1 MLGIVVALVSRAPRI
16 SSCEVKH
23 GKCSKGVGESVHRLI
38 SATVT
43 AYAIAY
49 VTHFE
54 WHSSRVEVRRDAL
67 VLAAL
72 MAVALGVKLLLR
84 GRKNGT

>member
-1 MLGIVVALVSRAPRI
+1 MANAP
-16 SSCEVKH
+16 K
-23 GKCSKGVGESVHRLI
+23 ESASLFTALI

-43 AYAIAY
+43 ACAIAY

-54 WHSSRVEVRRDAL
+54 WHFSRVEVRRDAL

>member
-1 MLGIVVALVSRAPRI
+1 MANAPRQ
-16 SSCEVKH
+16 STS
-23 GKCSKGVGESVHRLI
+23 LFTALM

-43 AYAIAY
+43 AYTIAY
-49 VTHFE
+49 VTHFK
-54 WHSSRVEVRRDAL
+54 WHFSRVEVRRDAL